1 MHPSDPFFQ
10 KALKDLLEAGKITTD
25 DSMLV
30 ICGGKTDFD
39 NLRAA
44 GFTNVTISNLDER
57 MLVDDGACYHPYGWR
72 FENAENIGVEDA
84 SYDLVLVHSGL
95 HHLRCP
101 LRGITEMY
109 RIARKGVI
117 GFEPNM
123 NLFTKLGA
131 NLGFGQKW
139 EHAAVFFNDLK
150 WGGVEN
156 TDIPNFVYRFR
167 ADDIRQTANTFNPI
181 ADHRCR
187 FWYSTRFPD
196 RLLSVSNPLIRI
208 PAKLGAPLFELVGSL
223 LPSLANNI
231 AFWVE
236 KPKLPEDLLPWLR
249 LVNGEVA
256 LDKDTLSALYQTDP
270 TTK

>member
-1 MHPSDPFFQ
+1 MEQTNPFFQ
-10 KALKDLLEAGKITTD
+10 KILGDLLSSGSCDKD
-25 DSMLV
+25 DSILV
-30 ICGGKTDFD
+30 ICGGTTDFD

-57 MLVDDGACYHPYGWR
+57 MLADDGACYAPYGWR
-72 FENAENIGVEDA
+72 FENAENVNVEDA
-84 SYDLVLVHSGL
+84 SYDFVLVHSGL

-101 LRGITEMY
+101 LHGITEMY

-131 NLGFGQKW
+131 KLGFGQKW

-156 TDIPNFVYRFR
+156 TEIPNFVYRFR

-208 PAKLGAPLFELVGSL
+208 PAKLGAPLFEFAGSV
-223 LPSLANNI
+223 LPALANNI
-231 AFWVE
+231 AFHIE
-236 KPKLPEDLLPWLR
+236 KPSLPVDLLPWLK
-249 LVNGEVA
+249 LHGGKVV
-256 LDKDTLSALYQTDP
+256 LDKEELSKLYQTDDAP
-270 TTK
+270 

>member
-1 MHPSDPFFQ
+1 MKTTDPFFQ
-10 KALKDLLEAGKITTD
+10 TVLADLLDKGCISKD

-30 ICGGKTDFD
+30 ICGGTTDFD
-39 NLRAA
+39 NLMAA

-57 MLVDDGACYHPYGWR
+57 MLADGGACYLPYAWR
-72 FENAENIGVEDA
+72 FENAEKIDVENG

-101 LRGITEMY
+101 LHGITEMY

-131 NLGFGQKW
+131 HLGFGQIW
-139 EHAAVFFNDLK
+139 EHAAVYFNDLK

-156 TDIPNFVYRFR
+156 TEIPNFVYRFR

-208 PAKLGAPLFELVGSL
+208 PAKLGAPLFELAGSL

-231 AFWVE
+231 AFWIE

-249 LVNGEVA
+249 LEDGKVT
-256 LDKDTLSALYQTDP
+256 LDKDKLQKLYQAEGR
-270 TTK
+270 